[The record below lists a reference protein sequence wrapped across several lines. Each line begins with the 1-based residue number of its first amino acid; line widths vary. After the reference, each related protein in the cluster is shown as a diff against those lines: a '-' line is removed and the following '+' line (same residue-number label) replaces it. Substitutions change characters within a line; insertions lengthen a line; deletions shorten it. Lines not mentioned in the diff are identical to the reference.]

1 MDYINI
7 HSIKVIE
14 KLLFSPLLSFT
25 ELHGITYITGH
36 YTLRPP
42 GTECKQ
48 LIHYMENKALKN
60 RICPWNFLG
69 QGWSGG
75 CAGVDYLA
83 KSLNQINQCT
93 KITIQLFQL

>member
-7 HSIKVIE
+7 YNIKMIE

-25 ELHGITYITGH
+25 DLHGITYITGH

-48 LIHYMENKALKN
+48 LLHYIRNKALNN
-60 RICPWNFLG
+60 RICLWIFLG
-69 QGWSGG
+69 V
-75 CAGVDYLA
+75 GVGTGVRRCRLSSQESKPD
-83 KSLNQINQCT
+83 K
-93 KITIQLFQL
+93 

>member
-1 MDYINI
+1 MDYINNHI
-7 HSIKVIE
+7 IKVIE

-36 YTLRPP
+36 YTPRPP
-42 GTECKQ
+42 VTECKQ
-48 LIHYMENKALKN
+48 LLYYMGNKALKK
-60 RICPWNFLG
+60 RICLWTCLG
-69 QGWSGG
+69 IGVEWGYT
-75 CAGVDYLA
+75 GVDYLA